1 MWDWEMDD
9 FHGIKRPNLPDV
21 FRCGEIS
28 DNSNGHYVTLTREW
42 QFFWFDLCC
51 KIYFGRYHQE
61 LTPDEYEFLAD
72 KWTALGATKRAFT
85 NQHGLDNFKNYV
97 LNTRLNK
104 DDSKIYTLVC
114 GGASLAGE
122 PVKFQ
127 KGKKCH
133 WMLKVTHFDGTRLP
147 PPVET
152 IDPNTDPRVFF
163 ATSITNVKVPGAYEI
178 TTFDAESD
186 VLTRKTKEI
195 KQGFKVNRFPQFM
208 KDDAALDCPV
218 PLIAKEDI
226 YYPMGDLVAIND
238 GVKPSPYYP
247 Q

>member
-1 MWDWEMDD
+1 MSTGPLYRVMWDWEMDD

-104 DDSKIYTLVC
+104 DDSKIYT
-114 GGASLAGE
+114 
-122 PVKFQ
+122 
-127 KGKKCH
+127 
-133 WMLKVTHFDGTRLP
+133 
-147 PPVET
+147 
-152 IDPNTDPRVFF
+152 
-163 ATSITNVKVPGAYEI
+163 
-178 TTFDAESD
+178 
-186 VLTRKTKEI
+186 
-195 KQGFKVNRFPQFM
+195 
-208 KDDAALDCPV
+208 
-218 PLIAKEDI
+218 
-226 YYPMGDLVAIND
+226 
-238 GVKPSPYYP
+238 
-247 Q
+247 